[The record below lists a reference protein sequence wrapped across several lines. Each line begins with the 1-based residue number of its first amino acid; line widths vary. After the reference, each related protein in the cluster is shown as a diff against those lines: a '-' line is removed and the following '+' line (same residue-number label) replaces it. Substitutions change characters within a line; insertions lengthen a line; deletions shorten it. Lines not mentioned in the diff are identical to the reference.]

1 MSGYVNVVAGQ
12 PITLGKIPQILAV
25 GYGVQV
31 MRVGHW
37 TQEPAVAVA
46 KVSSISRTVVVQSTH
61 STYVFLDGM
70 CWVPA
75 NSGAARDP
83 TRALISQELPLSSTF
98 EGPVFYAGR
107 SPVSQTLLQG
117 YVSRRG
123 MTSTTIS
130 VWGTSNNL
138 VYATT
143 SVATVDR
150 SGTQARTVEFVR
162 NVGSTLVQTT
172 GQIDNISL
180 DGIQIVRGKKVTNG
194 EPCAVGPYGPPVIY
208 VAGTI
213 NSDFYFKS
221 CDLDLL
227 YEGLPYVPSWGSVR
241 VKNMRTAQVL
251 DMEFS
256 KVIGEDR
263 KFNVDTKGTFYYGS
277 ANVQQHDQL
286 IVIQSLA

>member
-1 MSGYVNVVAGQ
+1 MSGDLYVSAGQ

-25 GYGVQV
+25 GHGVQV
-31 MRVGHW
+31 VRLGHW
-37 TQEPAVAVA
+37 TRQPAVAVA

-61 STYVFLDGM
+61 STDVFLDGM

-75 NSGAARDP
+75 NSGAAKDP
-83 TRALISQELPLSSTF
+83 TEAHIFYELPLSSSF
-98 EGPVFYAGR
+98 EGPAFFATR
-107 SPVSQTLLQG
+107 TPDSQTLLQG
-117 YVSRRG
+117 YVSRRT
-123 MTSTTIS
+123 TSTTIS
-130 VWGTSNNL
+130 VWGTSSNL

-194 EPCAVGPYGPPVIY
+194 EPCAVRPYGPPVIY

-213 NSDFYFKS
+213 NYDIYFKS
-221 CDLDLL
+221 CDLYSM
-227 YEGLPYVPSWGSVR
+227 YEKGLWSRDTIR
-241 VKNMRTAQVL
+241 VKNMRTAQVMYIAL
-251 DMEFS
+251 SSVF
-256 KVIGEDR
+256 GEDS
-263 KFNVDTKGTFYYGS
+263 KFNVDTKGSCFGS
-277 ANVQQHDQL
+277 PDVQQHDQL
-286 IVIQSLA
+286 IVVDRI